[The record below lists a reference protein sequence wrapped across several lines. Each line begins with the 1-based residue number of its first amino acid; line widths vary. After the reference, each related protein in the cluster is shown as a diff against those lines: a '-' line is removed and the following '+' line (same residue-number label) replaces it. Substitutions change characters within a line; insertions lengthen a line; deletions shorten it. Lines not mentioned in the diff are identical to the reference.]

1 MLSEHLAKE
10 HQIEVEHGKEYE
22 EEDGKEGGKED
33 EEEGG
38 KEGEEEVRSTDSL
51 PRKRG
56 RPRGSSKKGKK
67 LRENSHDDG
76 QDFL

>member
-22 EEDGKEGGKED
+22 EEDGKED
-33 EEEGG
+33 EEEGE

>member
-1 MLSEHLAKE
+1 MLSEHLAKG

-22 EEDGKEGGKED
+22 EEDGKED
-33 EEEGG
+33 EEEGE